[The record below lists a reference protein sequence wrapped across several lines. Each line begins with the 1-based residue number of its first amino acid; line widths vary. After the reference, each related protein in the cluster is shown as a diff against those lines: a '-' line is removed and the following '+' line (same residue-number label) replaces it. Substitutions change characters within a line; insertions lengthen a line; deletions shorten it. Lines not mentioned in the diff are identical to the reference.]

1 MATLLYQ
8 HQQQYTYNQYDDDYS
23 SDEEYS
29 QSEIYD
35 LQDRLEKRIGG
46 GARSC
51 GSGSTS
57 AAAGSGAKKQT
68 VRKNSKASTTSVD

>member
-8 HQQQYTYNQYDDDYS
+8 QQQQYTYNQYDDDYS
-23 SDEEYS
+23 SDEEYG

-57 AAAGSGAKKQT
+57 AAASGAKKQT
-68 VRKNSKASTTSVD
+68 VRKTSKASTTS